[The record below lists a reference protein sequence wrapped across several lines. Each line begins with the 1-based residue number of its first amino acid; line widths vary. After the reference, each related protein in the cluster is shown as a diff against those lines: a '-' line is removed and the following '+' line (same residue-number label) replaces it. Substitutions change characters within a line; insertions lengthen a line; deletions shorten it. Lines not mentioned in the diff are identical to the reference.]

1 MSMEDPADAF
11 LAGIADGRLL
21 FLHCPQCGAN
31 LPPDRGLCPECWSP
45 ALQWHEAGG
54 GGSIRSFVVF
64 HRAFAAGATVPY
76 NVVQVELD
84 EGPRIVATLT
94 GGEPAVDAR
103 VRARFEHGESG
114 LRLVFEPERK
124 GA

>member
-1 MSMEDPADAF
+1 
-11 LAGIADGRLL
+11 
-21 FLHCPQCGAN
+21 
-31 LPPDRGLCPECWSP
+31 
-45 ALQWHEAGG
+45 
-54 GGSIRSFVVF
+54 
-64 HRAFAAGATVPY
+64 VPY